1 MSGVE
6 KAALPPAEPSVVPGT
21 STTAP
26 SATATTEA
34 TEPALSKNAQKRL
47 RKRQAWEDGREDRA
61 KRRKEK
67 RHEYKVRKRTE
78 RQTLISQ
85 GVDPASLHPKRG
97 PSTLVPISLILDCDF
112 EQYMLDKERISL
124 ASQITRSYADNQKA
138 KYKAHLWV
146 DGWTGK
152 LKDRFENVL
161 GNQHLNWKGVGF
173 EESDFLQAAVRA
185 RERMQQRGG
194 EVIQAL
200 QSSEDTPALTREGGG
215 GESQSSEPALDP
227 AYKDV
232 VYLSSDSPYTLQRL
246 EPNTSYVIGG
256 LVDKNREK
264 GLCHRRATEKG
275 IRTARLPIGDFMV
288 MQSRQVLAT
297 NHVVEIMLKW
307 LECEDWGQAFLSVI
321 PKRKGGVLRGVA
333 GEGEGNGENDEEE
346 EEEEEQDGEDENE
359 DAAAET
365 ATIGEAQEA
374 GQGASGN
381 SATNE
386 TAAAPDKS

>member
-6 KAALPPAEPSVVPGT
+6 EAAKKPAEPSMVPEASFI
-21 STTAP
+21 STTNAP
-26 SATATTEA
+26 AAPPTDAN
-34 TEPALSKNAQKRL
+34 EPPLSKNALKRM

-78 RQTLISQ
+78 RETLISQ
-85 GVDPASLHPKRG
+85 GVDPASLTTKRS
-97 PSTLVPISLILDCDF
+97 PATLVPISLILDCDF
-112 EQYMLDKERISL
+112 EQYMNDKERISL

-138 KYKAHLWV
+138 KYKSHLWV
-146 DGWTGK
+146 DGWSGK

-161 GNQHLNWKGVGF
+161 ANQHLNWRGVGF
-173 EESDFLQAAVRA
+173 EEGDFLQAAVKA
-185 RERMQQRGG
+185 RERMREKGG

-200 QSSEDTPALTREGGG
+200 QPSDTPALTREDGVKA
-215 GESQSSEPALDP
+215 QSEEPALDP
-227 AYKDV
+227 AYEDV

-264 GLCHRRATEKG
+264 GLCHRRAIEKG
-275 IRTARLPIGDFMV
+275 IRTARLPIGEFMV

-321 PKRKGGVLRGVA
+321 PKRKGGVLK
-333 GEGEGNGENDEEE
+333 ENAAE
-346 EEEEEQDGEDENE
+346 GEDEEGEKDDEE
-359 DAAAET
+359 DVDDAENAADGET
-365 ATIGEAQEA
+365 QEPGE
-374 GQGASGN
+374 GV
-381 SATNE
+381 TNDSE
-386 TAAAPDKS
+386 VDGLTAAPEKS